1 MQIAVNL
8 AAYLEGSALGMGA
21 LASGALTWS
30 IVGGEM
36 TKPGEV
42 TTGNP
47 LVGEHP
53 EIRCGRG
60 VEGWNVQI
68 AYGRIR

>member
-42 TTGNP
+42 TTGSHNRKVTTGKLP
-47 LVGEHP
+47 LV
-53 EIRCGRG
+53 
-60 VEGWNVQI
+60 EGASRDKIW
-68 AYGRIR
+68 